1 MERSRFILYPQAPQR
16 VAVQAKTTQ
25 RLAVRRRDDLQD
37 FRLKAIF
44 VGEA

>member
-1 MERSRFILYPQAPQR
+1 MERSRFSLYPQAPQR
-16 VAVQAKTTQ
+16 VVVKAKATQ

-37 FRLKAIF
+37 FRLGAII